1 MQRLY
6 EAADALKGIRGQSDV
21 ARALN
26 MSPQTLNNWEAR
38 GMSKSGMI
46 QAQSILGCSA
56 SWLATGEGMMTL
68 GAPVPGAM
76 AVRLADPDD
85 AEFIQ
90 IPMVTLR
97 LQAGVTGFQTEP
109 DRRDGGTLG
118 MRANWVKRNG
128 YSPAALVAIQV
139 KGASMEPALYEDD
152 IVVINTADRRP
163 VDGEVF
169 AVNYDGE
176 AIVKR
181 MMRDS
186 GMWWLAS
193 DNPDQT
199 KYHRKS
205 CRGEECLIIGRIV
218 LKESSRI

>member
-1 MQRLY
+1 MKRLY
-6 EAADALKGIRGQSDV
+6 EAASALKQLKGQTDV

-26 MSPQTLNNWEAR
+26 MSPQTLNNWESR

-46 QAQSILGCSA
+46 EAQAILGCSA
-56 SWLATGEGMMTL
+56 SWLATGEGQMML
-68 GAPVPGAM
+68 GEGYPGSM
-76 AVRLADPDD
+76 SVRQAEPDD
-85 AEFIQ
+85 PEFVQ

-97 LQAGVTGFQTEP
+97 LQAGVTGFRTEA

-118 MRANWVKRNG
+118 MRANWVQRNG
-128 YSPAALVAIQV
+128 YSASALIAIRV
-139 KGASMEPALYEDD
+139 KGASMEPALYEND

-181 MMRDS
+181 MMRD
-186 GMWWLAS
+186 GGKWWLAS

-205 CRGEECLIIGRIV
+205 CAGEECLIIGRIV